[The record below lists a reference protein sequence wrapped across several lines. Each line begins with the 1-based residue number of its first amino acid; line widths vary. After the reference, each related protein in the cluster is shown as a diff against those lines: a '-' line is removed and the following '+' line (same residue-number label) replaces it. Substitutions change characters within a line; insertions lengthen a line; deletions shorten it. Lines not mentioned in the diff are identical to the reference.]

1 MDFDIS
7 PTQTQWL
14 NRVVAFMDEHVYPA
28 VPAYEA
34 EMDVIGK
41 DRWKVVQVLEELKQK
56 AKAAGLWNFF
66 MPPESGHPPVDD
78 SFEFEGYQLSN
89 LEYAMIAEQMG
100 KVGFASEVFNCSAP
114 DTGNMEVLMRFGTL
128 AQKEKWLRPLMN
140 GEIRS
145 AFLMTEPGV
154 ASSDATN
161 IETRIE
167 RDGDVYVIN
176 GRKWWSSGVGDPRC
190 KVAIVMGKTDP
201 NTERHAQQSQVLV
214 PMDAP
219 GVEVVRMLPVF
230 GYDDAPHG
238 HAEVVL
244 NNVRVPIEDAL
255 LLGEGRGFEIAQ
267 ARLGPGRIHHCMRT
281 IGAAEVALEKMCR
294 RLLSRKAFGKYISDH
309 SVWEER
315 VAHARIDIEMCRLL
329 CLKAAD
335 MMDKAGNK
343 SARLEIAMI
352 KVAAPT
358 MALKIID
365 DAIQAHGGAGV
376 TSDFG
381 LARAYA
387 NQRTLRLADGPDEV
401 HCRTIARMEF
411 GKYGDLVYQQK
422 VEREA
427 ALHVPGIR

>member
-14 NRVVAFMDEHVYPA
+14 NRVVGFMNEHVYPA

-34 EMDVIGK
+34 EMDVLGAE
-41 DRWKVVQVLEELKQK
+41 RWKVVQVVEELKVK
-56 AKAAGLWNFF
+56 AKKEGLWNFF
-66 MPPESGHPPVDD
+66 MPPHSGQSHVDD
-78 SFEFEGYQLSN
+78 EFQFEGHQLTN
-89 LEYAMIAEQMG
+89 LEYSLIAEQMG

-114 DTGNMEVLMRFGTL
+114 DTGNMEVLMRYGTL
-128 AQKEKWLRPLMN
+128 AQKERWLRPLMN

-145 AFLMTEPGV
+145 AFLMTEPAV

-167 RDGDVYVIN
+167 RDGDHYVIN

-190 KVAIVMGKTDP
+190 KVAIIMGKTDP
-201 NTERHAQQSQVLV
+201 DAERHAQQSQVLA

-219 GVEVVRMLPVF
+219 GIKVLRMLPVF

-238 HAEVVL
+238 HAEVL
-244 NNVRVPIEDAL
+244 LENVRVPVEDAL

-267 ARLGPGRIHHCMRT
+267 GRLGPGRIHHCMRT

-309 SVWEER
+309 SVWEQR
-315 VAHARIDIEMCRLL
+315 VADARINIEMCRLL

-343 SARLEIAMI
+343 AARLEIAMI
-352 KVAAPT
+352 KVAAPNI
-358 MALKIID
+358 ALKIID

-376 TSDFG
+376 TTDFG

-387 NQRTLRLADGPDEV
+387 GQRTLRLADGPDEV
-401 HCRTIARMEF
+401 HARMIARMEF

-422 VEREA
+422 AERERA
-427 ALHVPGIR
+427 MEVAGIR